1 MKFLFEF
8 LPIALF
14 VIVYKVYDDMFVAT
28 AVFMVVFSIQMGIY
42 WLRHRR
48 LEKMHV
54 ITLVLVTALGGAT
67 LLFQNKDFFMWK
79 PTAVN
84 WVFGLAFLGSQ
95 FIGKKPLV
103 ERMMG
108 HAIQAPAPVWHR
120 LNLSWVVFFF
130 SMGLANLYVA
140 NFYFQAE
147 TRLNTAAGETVE
159 LESCAEHYQE
169 PILELCRKAKR
180 RENTWVNFKFYGV
193 IGLTI
198 LFVIGQAL
206 YLARFM
212 KPDPSQPDPAKPGN
226 ET

>member
-14 VIVYKVYDDMFVAT
+14 VIVYKVYDDMFIAT
-28 AVFMVVFSIQMGIY
+28 AVFMVVFAIQLGFY
-42 WLRHRR
+42 WLKHRR
-48 LEKMHV
+48 LEKMHI
-54 ITLVLVTALGGAT
+54 ITLVLVTVLGGAT

-84 WVFGLAFLGSQ
+84 WAFGLAFLGSQ

-108 HAIQAPAPVWHR
+108 HAIEAPAAIWRR
-120 LNLSWVVFFF
+120 LNISWIVFFF
-130 SMGLANLYVA
+130 AMGFANLYVA

-147 TRLNTAAGETVE
+147 TRLNIAAGKTVE
-159 LESCAEHYQE
+159 LETCPDTYQE
-169 PILELCRKAKR
+169 PILDLCRQAKQY
-180 RENTWVNFKFYGV
+180 ENTWVNFKFYGV

-198 LFVIGQAL
+198 LFVIGQAF

-212 KPDPSQPDPAKPGN
+212 KDQDAQPAPTEPNN

>member
-14 VIVYKVYDDMFVAT
+14 VIVYKVYDDMFIAT
-28 AVFMVVFSIQMGIY
+28 AVFMVVFSIQLGVY
-42 WLRHRR
+42 WLKHRR
-48 LEKMHV
+48 LEKMHI
-54 ITLVLVTALGGAT
+54 ITLALVTILGGAT
-67 LLFQNKDFFMWK
+67 ILLQNKAFFMWK

-84 WVFGLAFLGSQ
+84 WAFGLAFLGSH

-108 HAIQAPAPVWHR
+108 HAIEAPAAIWRR
-120 LNLSWVVFFF
+120 LNMSWVIFFVT
-130 SMGLANLYVA
+130 MGLANLYVA

-147 TRLNTAAGETVE
+147 TRLNEAAGQTVDLET
-159 LESCAEHYQE
+159 CADTFKNQL
-169 PILELCRKAKR
+169 LELCLQAKQF
-180 RENTWVNFKFYGV
+180 ENSWVDFKFYGV

-198 LFVIGQAL
+198 LFVIGQAF

-212 KPDPSQPDPAKPGN
+212 KDQNEQPLQSNN